1 MKIVKMDANSFW
13 KGEAGVVGLVED
25 QAHTFKTKLY
35 LKNGQ
40 VKDYSCTCEKGN
52 SYRGICAHGE
62 ALFAYYKEYQ
72 AEMSKPL
79 VHSSSQVH
87 TMIREYTNQEVA
99 RILEEEEGSQ
109 VKLVPAVLL
118 NGRDVHLEF
127 KVGREKMYAVRDLG
141 EFSDAVTMG
150 AYVEYGKELAFHHQG
165 SSFCPESRGLL
176 SLVMSLTEGQK
187 SQREI
192 TLSRMNRDRFF
203 EVLEQEELEVQLPG
217 GIRSSLKVQKK
228 DPKLVICISKYGRDG
243 VEAVLKGVCTEEGSV
258 TEPVLAFFR
267 GERRIYIVTEKT
279 VCCCSH
285 HFSQAA
291 GTFLEQ
297 ITRDREYKIQ
307 AGAKDIPL
315 LYERVLK
322 TLKPYSLMQQEN
334 VDLEEYKMEPLK
346 AVFRFDADEK
356 GILYMEP
363 LLSYGE
369 YTFHPVEDEN
379 LPSAICRD
387 VPGEFKISQVIRK
400 YFKYRDPKDGRLVLK
415 EDEKALYHLLDKGME
430 EFRSMGDVYLSES
443 MKNWKIMETPT
454 VSAGVS
460 AYTGW
465 LELTVDMG
473 EFPKE
478 ELGRILAA
486 YSQKKKYYRLKSGQF
501 LMLDK
506 GGIFTLT
513 KLAGELGISKKDLQ
527 SGTIRLPA
535 YRALYLD
542 HILKEGPG
550 ITYYRDQLFKAMVR
564 AVKAVEDS
572 DEPVPARFENV
583 LREYQKMG
591 FRWMKTLDKCGF
603 GGILADDM
611 GLGKTIQ
618 VIALFEDAYSS
629 GEKAPSLVVCPASLV
644 FNWEQEIQ
652 KFAPD
657 LKVQSVV
664 GTGPQR
670 MELLQSIKEGG
681 LGCQVLITSYDLL
694 KRDIANYEGIDF
706 RFQIIDEAQYIKNAA
721 TQSARSVKAVNV
733 RSRFAL
739 TGTPIENRLGEL
751 WSIFDFLMPGF
762 LFGNQYFRR
771 EYEIPITKERNEQAL
786 ERLKGLIGPFILRR
800 VKKDVL
806 KELPDKLEKVVYSTL
821 EEEQKKLYTANA
833 ILLKEKLES
842 DDFKGA
848 EKLQILSDLM
858 RLRQICCDPRLCYG
872 NYKAG
877 SAKLKTCMDL
887 IRTGVEGEHKILL
900 FSQFTSM
907 LDLIEEQL
915 KKDGIECYKL
925 TGATPKEERI
935 QMVSR
940 FHQNGVPVF
949 LISLKA
955 GGTGLNLT
963 AADIVIHYD
972 PWWNVA
978 AQNQATDRTHRIGQE
993 KQVMVYK
1000 LITSDTIEENI
1011 LKLQEAKKDLAD
1023 QIVSKGGVS
1032 FGELTKDDILK
1043 MIEESR
1049 P

>member
-109 VKLVPAVLL
+109 VKLVPTVLL

-506 GGIFTLT
+506 GGLFTLDR
-513 KLAGELGISKKDLQ
+513 K
-527 SGTIRLPA
+527 
-535 YRALYLD
+535 
-542 HILKEGPG
+542 
-550 ITYYRDQLFKAMVR
+550 
-564 AVKAVEDS
+564 
-572 DEPVPARFENV
+572 
-583 LREYQKMG
+583 
-591 FRWMKTLDKCGF
+591 
-603 GGILADDM
+603 
-611 GLGKTIQ
+611 
-618 VIALFEDAYSS
+618 
-629 GEKAPSLVVCPASLV
+629 
-644 FNWEQEIQ
+644 
-652 KFAPD
+652 
-657 LKVQSVV
+657 SVV
-664 GTGPQR
+664 
-670 MELLQSIKEGG
+670 
-681 LGCQVLITSYDLL
+681 
-694 KRDIANYEGIDF
+694 
-706 RFQIIDEAQYIKNAA
+706 
-721 TQSARSVKAVNV
+721 
-733 RSRFAL
+733 
-739 TGTPIENRLGEL
+739 
-751 WSIFDFLMPGF
+751 
-762 LFGNQYFRR
+762 
-771 EYEIPITKERNEQAL
+771 
-786 ERLKGLIGPFILRR
+786 
-800 VKKDVL
+800 
-806 KELPDKLEKVVYSTL
+806 
-821 EEEQKKLYTANA
+821 
-833 ILLKEKLES
+833 
-842 DDFKGA
+842 
-848 EKLQILSDLM
+848 
-858 RLRQICCDPRLCYG
+858 
-872 NYKAG
+872 
-877 SAKLKTCMDL
+877 
-887 IRTGVEGEHKILL
+887 
-900 FSQFTSM
+900 
-907 LDLIEEQL
+907 
-915 KKDGIECYKL
+915 
-925 TGATPKEERI
+925 
-935 QMVSR
+935 
-940 FHQNGVPVF
+940 
-949 LISLKA
+949 
-955 GGTGLNLT
+955 
-963 AADIVIHYD
+963 
-972 PWWNVA
+972 
-978 AQNQATDRTHRIGQE
+978 
-993 KQVMVYK
+993 
-1000 LITSDTIEENI
+1000 
-1011 LKLQEAKKDLAD
+1011 
-1023 QIVSKGGVS
+1023 
-1032 FGELTKDDILK
+1032 
-1043 MIEESR
+1043 
-1049 P
+1049 

>member
-1 MKIVKMDANSFW
+1 
-13 KGEAGVVGLVED
+13 
-25 QAHTFKTKLY
+25 
-35 LKNGQ
+35 
-40 VKDYSCTCEKGN
+40 
-52 SYRGICAHGE
+52 
-62 ALFAYYKEYQ
+62 
-72 AEMSKPL
+72 
-79 VHSSSQVH
+79 
-87 TMIREYTNQEVA
+87 MI
-99 RILEEEEGSQ
+99 
-109 VKLVPAVLL
+109 
-118 NGRDVHLEF
+118 
-127 KVGREKMYAVRDLG
+127 
-141 EFSDAVTMG
+141 
-150 AYVEYGKELAFHHQG
+150 
-165 SSFCPESRGLL
+165 
-176 SLVMSLTEGQK
+176 
-187 SQREI
+187 
-192 TLSRMNRDRFF
+192 
-203 EVLEQEELEVQLPG
+203 QEE
-217 GIRSSLKVQKK
+217 
-228 DPKLVICISKYGRDG
+228 
-243 VEAVLKGVCTEEGSV
+243 
-258 TEPVLAFFR
+258 
-267 GERRIYIVTEKT
+267 
-279 VCCCSH
+279 
-285 HFSQAA
+285 
-291 GTFLEQ
+291 
-297 ITRDREYKIQ
+297 
-307 AGAKDIPL
+307 
-315 LYERVLK
+315 
-322 TLKPYSLMQQEN
+322 

-356 GILYMEP
+356 GTLYMEP

-369 YTFHPVEDEN
+369 YTFHPIEDEN

-400 YFKYRDPKDGRLVLK
+400 YFKCRDPKDGRLVLK
-415 EDEKALYHLLDKGME
+415 EDEKALYHLLDQGME
-430 EFRSMGDVYLSES
+430 EFRGLGDVYLSES
-443 MKNWKIMETPT
+443 MKNWKIVETPS

-460 AYTGW
+460 AYSGW

-478 ELGRILAA
+478 ELGRILTA

-501 LMLDK
+501 LMLDQ
-506 GGIFTLT
+506 GGMFTLT

-550 ITYYRDQLFKAMVR
+550 ITYYRDQLFKSMVR
-564 AVKAVEDS
+564 AVKTVEDS
-572 DEPVPARFENV
+572 DEPVPARFEAI
-583 LREYQKMG
+583 LREYQKTG

-618 VIALFEDAYSS
+618 VIALFEDTYSS

-644 FNWEQEIQ
+644 YNWEQEIQ

-657 LKVQSVV
+657 LKVRSVV

-670 MELLQSIKEGG
+670 LELLEKIKEDPS
-681 LGCQVLITSYDLL
+681 GCQILITSYDLL
-694 KRDIANYEGIDF
+694 KRDIAHYEGIDF
-706 RFQIIDEAQYIKNAA
+706 RFQIIDEAQYIKNAT
-721 TQSARSVKAVNV
+721 TQSARSVKAVQV

-762 LFGNQYFRR
+762 LFGNQYFRK
-771 EYEIPITKERNEQAL
+771 EYEVPITKDRDEQVL
-786 ERLKGLIGPFILRR
+786 KRLKGLIGPFILRR

-833 ILLKEKLES
+833 LLLKEKLEA

-858 RLRQICCDPRLCYG
+858 QLRQICCDPRLCYG

-887 IRTGVEGEHKILL
+887 IRTGVEGEHKILI

-907 LDLIEEQL
+907 LDLIEEEL
-915 KKDGIECYKL
+915 KKEGIECYKL

-940 FHQNGVPVF
+940 FHQNEVPVF

-1011 LKLQEAKKDLAD
+1011 LNLQEAKRNLAD
-1023 QIVSKGGVS
+1023 QIVTGGGIS
-1032 FGELTKDDILK
+1032 FGELTKADILK